1 MNTFQQVKKQVQQV
15 SSSFDVSDFGAEG
28 NGTTD
33 DTQAINK
40 AITEAHKTGGGTV
53 FFPKGTYKCLA
64 VRPKSKVTLRG
75 LGWGLSVLRGFNDGS
90 DYGIVDGTGYFTE
103 DNPLTEF
110 NMFDLELDGA
120 KMNRS
125 GYSYG
130 RKGIGNQW
138 IKNSIFQN
146 VYVHDVPATAIG
158 TDFTIDVYFLNCLV
172 ERCGTPGEV
181 GNGIGSNGFGI
192 GVNEKTEAVEFTN
205 CQALKIA
212 NNGFTLEAQ
221 SSQGIGYALIANCY
235 AEKCGNAGYSN
246 SGSQRVSISGCI
258 DNASKWGVYISAN
271 AGRSADQTI
280 ITGCE
285 FKGQKSH
292 GVYSDQSE
300 NKQTEVKGC
309 MFSGCGGAGIHT
321 LGSYCS
327 FTDNTFKD
335 CKKQAILCSP
345 APGAVGRGY
354 LFSDNLI
361 LNCGSGI
368 EVDSRHQA
376 LIGLLIKGNL
386 IQDCKGTAIKIICKP
401 RVSTGDLAAALIEG
415 NVCVGNPEPQIKVVG
430 SSKNLV
436 INNNLQAPEEL

>member
-1 MNTFQQVKKQVQQV
+1 MSIFKDRKRQNTL
-15 SSSFDVSDFGAEG
+15 SSFNVTDFGAAG
-28 NGTTD
+28 DGKVD
-33 DTQAINK
+33 DSKAINA
-40 AITEAHKTGGGTV
+40 AISAADEVGGGIA
-53 FFPKGTYKCLA
+53 FFPKGTYKCMA
-64 VRPKSKVTLRG
+64 VKPKSRVTLRG
-75 LGWGLSVLRGFNDGS
+75 LGWGKSVLVGFNDGS
-90 DYGIVDGTGYFTE
+90 DHGIVDGTGDFSE
-103 DNPLTEF
+103 KNPLTEF
-110 NMFDLELDGA
+110 NMYDLELDGA

-125 GYSYG
+125 GYSFG

-138 IKNSIFQN
+138 IKSSIFEN

-158 TDFTIDVYFLNCLV
+158 TDFTINVYFLDCLV

-192 GVNEKTEAVEFTN
+192 GVNEKTEAVQFTN

-221 SSQGIGYALIANCY
+221 SSQGTGYSLISNCY

-246 SGSQRVSISGCI
+246 SGSQRVSIDGCI
-258 DNASKWGVYISAN
+258 DNASKWGVYVSAN

-292 GVYSDQSE
+292 GVYSDQAE
-300 NKQTEVKGC
+300 NNQTEIKGC
-309 MFSGCGGAGIHT
+309 IFSGCGGAGIHT

-327 FTDNTFKD
+327 FTANTFKG
-335 CKKQAILCSP
+335 CRKQAILCTP
-345 APGAVGRGY
+345 AAGAIGRGY

-368 EVDSRHQA
+368 QVDSRHQA
-376 LIGLLIKGNL
+376 LTGLLIKGNL
-386 IQDCKGTAIKIICKP
+386 IQDCEGPAIKIVCKP
-401 RVSTGDLAAALIEG
+401 RISTGDIAAAMVEG
-415 NVCVGNPEPQIKVVG
+415 NVCVGNSEPQLQIVG
-430 SSKNLV
+430 SAKNIVLA
-436 INNNLQAPEEL
+436 NNLQSPERL